1 MSFFILSLQFFY
13 NLLALTVIVLLAENI
28 LIKKMSTVEPV
39 KLADSVTTQQLLAEH
54 V

>member
-1 MSFFILSLQFFY
+1 
-13 NLLALTVIVLLAENI
+13 VLLAKNI
-28 LIKKMSTVEPV
+28 LIKKMSTAEPG